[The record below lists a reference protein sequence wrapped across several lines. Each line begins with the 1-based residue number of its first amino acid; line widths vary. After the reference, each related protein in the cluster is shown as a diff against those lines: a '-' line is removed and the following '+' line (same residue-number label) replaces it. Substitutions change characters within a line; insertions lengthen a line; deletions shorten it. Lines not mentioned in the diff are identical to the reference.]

1 MNCWSSAVGRVDG
14 RLAKIGDPAS
24 GVGKGRVGDAS
35 FERGGDFEMGALAH
49 CPAAAATAAFAPS
62 RLTAICVP
70 DTPHPPAP
78 ITLAATSAAKL
89 SRCDCR
95 VIKMGFVLAS
105 AVRSAST
112 F

>member
-49 CPAAAATAAFAPS
+49 CPAAAAAAAFAPS

-78 ITLAATSAAKL
+78 ITLAEVPPPISSVLL
-89 SRCDCR
+89 S
-95 VIKMGFVLAS
+95 KAS
-105 AVRSAST
+105 KWGLYSVPGPAST